1 MHFLSQAGLLCA
13 SLMLLLS
20 VALTS
25 HTQTNDLNYQGS
37 LNITGQ
43 PANGSYDMEFAL
55 FDSLSGGLQTG
66 STLTRTNV
74 AVSNGVFTVSLNFGS
89 VFTGAARFLE
99 IRVRPAGGG
108 AYTLLTPRQPVSSA
122 PYAVRSAS
130 SANADVAATATNL
143 NNQPA
148 SFYTNAGNLSSGTL
162 PSARLAGTY
171 SQALNLSNASNVFA
185 GSGSALASLDAS
197 NITAGTLADGRLS
210 GNVPLENGINNFT
223 NTNSFNFGTKSLQVR
238 NDSGLVPG
246 LNVTGTG
253 SNLGILRLR
262 NAIEIWPSDDAS
274 RAGNLDI
281 RNSAGNAMISMNGAS
296 GNITASGNINGAN
309 TPAIKVAQTFRDAR
323 TLGPNRITVQDSFQ
337 NLETLTV
344 NVPAEGY
351 LLLTATANIA
361 SVWVSSSGGLQVV
374 KGHLKIEETTS
385 GSPVQLVEHST
396 YLIPIMTPSVN
407 QAADVMVVSWVVP
420 VASAGQRTFRS
431 AITVEGGMYIYTTA
445 LSAQYFPNSL

>member
-1 MHFLSQAGLLCA
+1 MNPLSLA
-13 SLMLLLS
+13 
-20 VALTS
+20 ALRPLYLIFALAFVQTGIG
-25 HTQTNDLNYQGS
+25 QTNDFSYQGS
-37 LNITGQ
+37 LNISGQ
-43 PANGSYDMEFAL
+43 PATGSYDMEFAL

-74 AVSNGVFTVSLNFGS
+74 VVSNGVFTVTLNFGS

-108 AYTLLTPRQPVSSA
+108 AYTLLTPRQAVSSS

-185 GSGSALASLDAS
+185 GSGSALTSLDAG
-197 NITAGTLADGRLS
+197 NISTGTLADGRLS

-253 SNLGILRLR
+253 GNLGILRLR

-274 RAGNLDI
+274 RAGNLDV
-281 RNSAGNAMISMNGAS
+281 RNPAGNATITLNGAS
-296 GNITASGNINGAN
+296 GNITATGNINGAN

-323 TLGPNRITVQDSFQ
+323 TLGPNRIFVQDSFQ

-361 SVWVSSSGGLQVV
+361 SVWVSSSGGLQVI

-385 GSPVQLVEHST
+385 GSPVQLVEHSS
-396 YLIPIMTPSVN
+396 YLIPITTNSAN
-407 QAADVMVVSWVVP
+407 QAADVAVVSWVVP

-431 AITVEGGMYIYTTA
+431 AITVEGGLYVYTTS